1 MLLRSG
7 HPAGAKSAELI
18 VAKWEVPTLEEVEI
32 IRSLGLN
39 PEHCAV
45 SRPGENQLV
54 IVNWRDHRIDKREHY
69 VRLPEKSKNPK

>member
-1 MLLRSG
+1 M
-7 HPAGAKSAELI
+7 
-18 VAKWEVPTLEEVEI
+18 AKWEVPTPEEAEI

-45 SRPGENQLV
+45 SHPGEEQLV

-69 VRLPEKSKNPK
+69 VRLPEKRKNPK

>member
-1 MLLRSG
+1 M
-7 HPAGAKSAELI
+7 
-18 VAKWEVPTLEEVEI
+18 AKWEVPTQEEMET

-45 SRPGENQLV
+45 SHPGEEQLV

-69 VRLPEKSKNPK
+69 VRLPEKRKNPK